1 MFEYLLAILPD
12 DLRARLQDGGVVDT
26 ASLERA
32 MDADPALR
40 QEVEALLEVHRPQLA
55 QSMLQD
61 LLERFAAASNS
72 NELWSV
78 WQQVPTDLE
87 RAFLTLIE
95 ARLQQ
100 AEQAGETETA
110 AGLRERYQNLQEL
123 MENLISFGHQLQEW
137 IDELAELPDDSRLP
151 EFWQRIP
158 NDYEQ
163 HFLRAVAGGVEALE
177 QAGDTPNADL
187 LRRRLELL
195 EDLRERQHALGMQ
208 VRGWIQ
214 ELGQPHDAEQ
224 LAQFWSS
231 VPQPLEDLLMQ
242 AGEAHVNAAEDAGE
256 RDLALQLRTNLAKLA
271 EFRAEQSLV
280 LENPL
285 VQALLA
291 FLRAA
296 DDDEARQVFRD
307 YQALLQTDE
316 AQAEFERWLQRA
328 QPDHRPHFSARNAL
342 LRTLREE

>member
-12 DLRARLQDGGVVDT
+12 DLRARLQDGGVVDS

-32 MDADPALR
+32 MDADPDLR
-40 QEVEALLEVHRPQLA
+40 REVETLIEANRPQLA
-55 QSMLQD
+55 QTMLQD
-61 LLERFAAASNS
+61 LLERFAAANNTS
-72 NELWSV
+72 ELWAV
-78 WQQVPTDLE
+78 WQQVPADLE

-95 ARLQQ
+95 SRLQQ
-100 AEQAGETETA
+100 AEQSGQTELA
-110 AGLRERYQNLQEL
+110 EALRERYQNLQEL
-123 MENLISFGHQLQEW
+123 MENLVSFGRQLQEW
-137 IDELAELPDDSRLP
+137 IDELVGLADDEQLP

-163 HFLRAVAGGVEALE
+163 HFLRALGGAAEALE
-177 QAGDTPNADL
+177 QAGDTLSADK
-187 LRRRLELL
+187 LRRRLGLL
-195 EDLRERQHALGMQ
+195 EELRERQHALGAQ
-208 VRGWIQ
+208 VRSWIL
-214 ELGQPHDAEQ
+214 ELGQPRDEDQ
-224 LAQFWSS
+224 LAQLWSS
-231 VPQPLEDLLMQ
+231 VPQQLEDLLMQ

-256 RDLALQLRTNLAKLA
+256 RELALRLRTNLAKLA

-291 FLRAA
+291 FLRAG
-296 DDDEARQVFRD
+296 DDDEARRVFSA

-328 QPDHRPHFSARNAL
+328 QADHYAHFSARNAL
-342 LRTLREE
+342 LRALREA